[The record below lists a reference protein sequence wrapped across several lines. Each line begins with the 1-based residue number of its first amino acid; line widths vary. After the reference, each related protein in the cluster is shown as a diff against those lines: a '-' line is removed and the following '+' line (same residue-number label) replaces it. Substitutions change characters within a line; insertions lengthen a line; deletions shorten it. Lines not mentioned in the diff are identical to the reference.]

1 MRDERGGMDQMS
13 LLLKDRDYAADGNGG
28 VVVGRDGEALVNEV
42 LFRLTVR
49 RGSFPFLPEL
59 GSRMYQ
65 LRREKPS
72 AWEALAR
79 QFAVE
84 ALAGLDGVAVSGA
97 AVRQERDL
105 LTVAVELLWQGS
117 PLLVTARLEE

>member
-1 MRDERGGMDQMS
+1 MS

-28 VVVGRDGEALVNEV
+28 VVVVRDGEALLNEV
-42 LFRLTVR
+42 LFRLTAR

-59 GSRMYQ
+59 GSRMDR

-72 AWEALAR
+72 AWEVLAR

-84 ALAGLDGVAVSGA
+84 ALDDLEDVAVTGA
-97 AVRQERDL
+97 AVRQERDAL
-105 LTVAVELLWQGS
+105 MVAVELLWQGER
-117 PLLVTARLEE
+117 LTGTAQLEG

>member
-1 MRDERGGMDQMS
+1 MS

-28 VVVGRDGEALVNEV
+28 VAVVRDGEALVNEA
-42 LFRLTVR
+42 LFRLTAR

-59 GSRMYQ
+59 GSRIYQ

-72 AWEALAR
+72 AWDALAR

-84 ALAGLDGVAVSGA
+84 ALAGLDGVTVAGA
-97 AVRQERDL
+97 AVRRERDVL
-105 LTVAVELLWQGS
+105 AVSVELLWQE
-117 PLLVTARLEE
+117 ARLPVTVQLEG

>member
-1 MRDERGGMDQMS
+1 MS

-28 VVVGRDGEALVNEV
+28 VTVVQDGEALVNEV
-42 LFRLTVR
+42 LFRLTAR
-49 RGSFPFLPEL
+49 RGSFPFLRSL
-59 GSRMYQ
+59 GSQMDR

-84 ALAGLDGVAVSGA
+84 ALDGLDGVTVTGA
-97 AVRQERDL
+97 AVRREREAL
-105 LTVAVELLWQGS
+105 MVTVELLWQGEQLS
-117 PLLVTARLEE
+117 VTAQLEG

>member
-1 MRDERGGMDQMS
+1 MS
-13 LLLKDRDYAADGNGG
+13 LLLKDRDYVADGNGG
-28 VVVGRDGEALVNEV
+28 VAVVQGGEALLNEV

-59 GSRMYQ
+59 GSRMGE

-84 ALAGLDGVAVSGA
+84 ALDGLENVTVTGASVRRERDALAVS
-97 AVRQERDL
+97 
-105 LTVAVELLWQGS
+105 VELLWQGE
-117 PLLVTARLEE
+117 LLSAAVQLEG

>member
-1 MRDERGGMDQMS
+1 MELLIQNGDYVPDGKGGFRRALGSDE
-13 LLLKDRDYAADGNGG
+13 LLQR
-28 VVVGRDGEALVNEV
+28 AL
-42 LFRLTVR
+42 FKLTAR

-72 AWEALAR
+72 AWGALAR

-84 ALAGLDGVAVSGA
+84 ALAGLDGVTVAGA
-97 AVRQERDL
+97 EARQERDV
-105 LTVAVELLWQGS
+105 LTVTAELLWQGT
-117 PLLVTARLEE
+117 PLSVTARLEG

>member
-1 MRDERGGMDQMS
+1 MS
-13 LLLKDRDYAADGNGG
+13 LLLRERDYVADGNGG
-28 VVVGRDGEALVNEV
+28 VAVVGDGEALLNEV
-42 LFRLTVR
+42 LFRLAAR

-59 GSRMYQ
+59 GSRMDR

-84 ALAGLDGVAVSGA
+84 ALDGLDVAVTDA
-97 AVRQERDL
+97 EVRQERDA
-105 LTVAVELLWQGS
+105 LTVTVKLLWQGEQLS
-117 PLLVTARLEE
+117 VTAQLER

>member
-1 MRDERGGMDQMS
+1 MS

-28 VVVGRDGEALVNEV
+28 VAVVRDGEELIGEA
-42 LFRLTVR
+42 LFRLTAR

-72 AWEALAR
+72 AWDSLAR

-84 ALAGLDGVAVSGA
+84 ALADLEDVTVTGARVS
-97 AVRQERDL
+97 QEKDAL
-105 LTVAVELLWQGS
+105 LVGVELLWQGER
-117 PLLVTARLEE
+117 LWVTAQLEE

>member
-1 MRDERGGMDQMS
+1 MS
-13 LLLKDRDYAADGNGG
+13 LLLKQRDYAADGNGG
-28 VVVGRDGEALVNEV
+28 VVVVQGGEALLNEV
-42 LFRLTVR
+42 LFRLTAR

-72 AWEALAR
+72 AWEGLAQ

-84 ALAGLDGVAVSGA
+84 ALSGLDGVTVTGA
-97 AVRQERDL
+97 AVREEGGAL
-105 LTVAVELLWQGS
+105 MVAVSLLWQGAG
-117 PLLVTARLEE
+117 LTAAVQLEG